1 METGTMKYEER
12 LVFALRALYRRFG
25 YRQFKMRKFEEYD
38 LYARNKD
45 FLISDNIITFT
56 DLNGKLMALKPDVT
70 LSIVR
75 SGTDTDGGVQK
86 VYYNETVYRVSAAA
100 RGFREMA
107 QAGVEC
113 IGAVDDFCLAETLM
127 LAVESLRTISPDC
140 VLDVS
145 HLDTVSA
152 LVDALGVGDDVR
164 RDVLKCIGEKN
175 PHELETLC
183 RAAGADAGAI
193 ADLKQ
198 LVQTSGAPA
207 QVLPALKAMGCAPAA
222 AVEQLETLTAAL
234 DALGLGG
241 YLRIDFSVVGDMRYY
256 NGVVFKGFVSG
267 VPAGV
272 LSGGQYDKLMRKMRR
287 SARAVGFAVYLDQL
301 ERFSSEAEDYD
312 VDTVLLYAPGTSAAA
327 LLRAVRALSA
337 DGRSVTAQHT
347 VPEKLRFRRLVRLD
361 GDEVK
366 IIEQNA

>member
-56 DLNGKLMALKPDVT
+56 DINGKLMALKPDVT

-75 SGTDTDGGVQK
+75 SGTDADDGVQK

-145 HLDTVSA
+145 HLDIVSA

-175 PHELETLC
+175 PHELEALC

-207 QVLPALKAMGCAPAA
+207 QVLPALKAMGCAPA

>member
-12 LVFALRALYRRFG
+12 LVFALRELYRRFG

-45 FLISDNIITFT
+45 FLISDSIITFT

-75 SGTDTDGGVQK
+75 SGTDADGGVQK

-127 LAVESLRTISPDC
+127 LAIESLRTISPDC

-145 HLDTVSA
+145 HLDIVSA
-152 LVDALGVGDDVR
+152 LADALGVGDDVR
-164 RDVLKCIGEKN
+164 REVLRCVGEKN
-175 PHELETLC
+175 PHELDELC
-183 RAAGADAGAI
+183 RAAGADADA
-193 ADLKQ
+193 AAKLKA
-198 LVQTSGAPA
+198 LTQTSGTPA
-207 QVLPALKAMGCAPAA
+207 KVLPALKALGCAPAA
-222 AVEQLETLTAAL
+222 VAQLETLTAAL
-234 DALGLGG
+234 DALGLGE

-256 NGVVFKGFVSG
+256 NGVTFKGFVSG

-301 ERFSSEAEDYD
+301 ERFSSEPEDCD
-312 VDTVLLYAPGTSAAA
+312 VDTVLLYAPDTPAAA

-337 DGRSVTAQHT
+337 DGSSVTAQHT